1 MEGISSIRRMPVLH
15 PIGLGLPPTGPQ
27 PLKRRNSERNKMREG
42 NRNSMLPRKSISHL
56 LKAQHSRSSSRS
68 QKYVV
73 NSNGSTPGQRPV
85 G

>member
-1 MEGISSIRRMPVLH
+1 MEGISSIRRMSVLH
-15 PIGLGLPPTGPQ
+15 QTSMGLPPPQ
-27 PLKRRNSERNKMREG
+27 SLRRRNSERHKMREG

-73 NSNGSTPGQRPV
+73 NARGSTPGQRPV